1 MRSKTLGVIAAAVAA
16 LAAVALPAAALPA
29 DGAPAAARTGGE
41 IETSLPPGQQ
51 PHGYAANPAICPSG
65 AEQCVDTTVKRMQ
78 DNLAADGCDHNATFA
93 ALYLDTTVEIRAA
106 IRNDEFSD
114 RPFWNQIAETFGT
127 YYLDS
132 FDDWT
137 KGQDARVPEA
147 WRIAFDDARTG
158 RTSTLGDIFLGINAH
173 VNRDLA
179 FVYYQTGASDFADHL
194 HVNTVL
200 GRAAQTA
207 YPDIYAH
214 LDDTIYTQ
222 LFTVPAGLDLDVYA
236 WRDEAWTNARR
247 LEAAPDAHARGVIA
261 AEIEANAV
269 SRAHAIEAAF
279 PASTGTDAARDAFC
293 AAHRPL

>member
-1 MRSKTLGVIAAAVAA
+1 MRSKTLGVIAATVAA
-16 LAAVALPAAALPA
+16 LAVAVPAQP
-29 DGAPAAARTGGE
+29 APAASRTGGH
-41 IETSLPPGQQ
+41 IESSLPPGQQ

-93 ALYLDTTVEIRAA
+93 ALYLDTTLEIRAA

-137 KGQDARVPEA
+137 KGHDARVPEA

-179 FVYYQTGASDFADHL
+179 FVYYQTGAADFADHL

-214 LDDTIYTQ
+214 LDDTIYAQ
-222 LFTVPAGLDLDVYA
+222 LATVPAGLDLDVYA
-236 WRDEAWTNARR
+236 WRDQAWANAQR
-247 LEAAPDAHARGVIA
+247 LAGAADAAARGRIA
-261 AEIEANAV
+261 AEIEASAAA
-269 SRAHAIEAAF
+269 RAHAIEAAF
-279 PASTGTDAARDAFC
+279 PASAGADAARDAFC
-293 AAHRPL
+293 EAHH